1 MALIGVASGDWHSK
15 DGKTVWGGSGWARLG
30 QYIEHLDQFD
40 WVVGTLVWDH
50 DQFKIVDEH
59 ENTHSPD
66 ALFLHRLM
74 HKGLV
79 DHIKLARKAGQKIL
93 NDLDDWYW
101 GLDPRNQAFTASHPK
116 HNDREDRYSYRS
128 IISNSDLLIVSTKYL
143 ASRVDWVKAPIT
155 IVENTVDV
163 GRHTPVAMHDDT
175 VPLVGWV
182 GSTNHRSGDLE
193 TMRGIL
199 SPLWRNGE
207 IRLQHSGFHS
217 SMRSFAE
224 AIGVPEAAIEVRLP
238 LSSHADYPS
247 LLTMDVGIV
256 PLRNAP
262 FNQSKCVDANTRI
275 PTDRGVILAR
285 ELRVGDS
292 VTYNGSWC
300 TIKGMEKS
308 VSRPG
313 LQFTLEDGYVIKIT
327 PEHRMFVNSEFKEAR
342 DIQLGDLFTLQDSP
356 TSATYQTV
364 PWPSASR
371 ASRKVES
378 DHYAYVN
385 ASSVPRLTIDERWGR
400 FLGAFA
406 GDGHLSKTAISI
418 SCDGQDQDWIDF
430 LIEDFKEMGLTAG
443 TEQHTMFDGTVL
455 RRRSVRIASAD
466 MVRTLELLGLT
477 QISAVTQ
484 KNMRK
489 VCVPEV
495 IWRSPSSVVAEFLSA
510 YFEADGW
517 TSGTGV
523 HASSKS
529 EEFIRAV
536 QTLLLVHFGIVS
548 KVFPKQHKSQTQ
560 EGTYWHIS
568 LSRAAADV
576 FEKMVGFKS
585 QRKINRLRTITEK
598 PHSNAYRPMTY
609 EKKVVDI
616 QPCFIECPV
625 DIEVEGS
632 VFIAAGMVS
641 HNSYIKGL
649 EYAASGIPFVAQDL
663 DAYRQLRSEYGI
675 GLTAAK
681 PADWIK
687 LLKRMKEPGFR
698 AEHGAIN
705 RERVWQRDLAVGVKE
720 MADALASVL

>member
-1 MALIGVASGDWHSK
+1 MALIGVASGDWHNK

-79 DHIKLARKAGQKIL
+79 DHIKLARKAGQKII

-155 IVENTVDV
+155 VVENTVDV
-163 GRHTPVAMHDDT
+163 GRHTPIATHDDT

-199 SPLWRNGE
+199 SPLWRNGD

-262 FNQSKCVDANTRI
+262 FNQSK
-275 PTDRGVILAR
+275 
-285 ELRVGDS
+285 
-292 VTYNGSWC
+292 
-300 TIKGMEKS
+300 
-308 VSRPG
+308 
-313 LQFTLEDGYVIKIT
+313 
-327 PEHRMFVNSEFKEAR
+327 
-342 DIQLGDLFTLQDSP
+342 
-356 TSATYQTV
+356 
-364 PWPSASR
+364 
-371 ASRKVES
+371 
-378 DHYAYVN
+378 
-385 ASSVPRLTIDERWGR
+385 
-400 FLGAFA
+400 
-406 GDGHLSKTAISI
+406 
-418 SCDGQDQDWIDF
+418 
-430 LIEDFKEMGLTAG
+430 
-443 TEQHTMFDGTVL
+443 
-455 RRRSVRIASAD
+455 
-466 MVRTLELLGLT
+466 
-477 QISAVTQ
+477 
-484 KNMRK
+484 
-489 VCVPEV
+489 
-495 IWRSPSSVVAEFLSA
+495 
-510 YFEADGW
+510 
-517 TSGTGV
+517 
-523 HASSKS
+523 
-529 EEFIRAV
+529 
-536 QTLLLVHFGIVS
+536 
-548 KVFPKQHKSQTQ
+548 
-560 EGTYWHIS
+560 
-568 LSRAAADV
+568 
-576 FEKMVGFKS
+576 
-585 QRKINRLRTITEK
+585 
-598 PHSNAYRPMTY
+598 
-609 EKKVVDI
+609 
-616 QPCFIECPV
+616 
-625 DIEVEGS
+625 
-632 VFIAAGMVS
+632 
-641 HNSYIKGL
+641 SYIKGL

-705 RERVWQRDLAVGVKE
+705 RERVWQRDLSVGVKE